1 MFETVIDL
9 NRIVPK
15 ELARGYCY
23 AIIGNKTF
31 DVVVDDGIAIHG
43 HTDISNGLSV
53 QQFRNCNLPHII
65 ILAAVPL
72 EMFFKYLPYLM
83 LQVGTNVRF
92 MSKRIV
98 DNLVI
103 TAISVFL
110 KFIDVWPA
118 IGESVTLTN
127 ALIDRF
133 DKQTLAVTQAIKLTC
148 TICQVENTVEWFHIV
163 EAAPGIVDTGI
174 LVIAY

>member
-1 MFETVIDL
+1 MFGSIIDLYGIVAEELTRCNHDAVIRDKAFCIVIDEG
-9 NRIVPK
+9 VP
-15 ELARGYCY
+15 
-23 AIIGNKTF
+23 
-31 DVVVDDGIAIHG
+31 IHG
-43 HTDISNGLSV
+43 NADISNGLSV
-53 QQFRNCNLPHII
+53 YKFSYANLSLVI
-65 ILAAVPL
+65 ILTAIQLKMV
-72 EMFFKYLPYLM
+72 FKYLPYLM

-133 DKQTLAVTQAIKLTC
+133 DKQTIAVTQAIQFPC
-148 TICQVENTVEWFHIV
+148 AVC
-163 EAAPGIVDTGI
+163 
-174 LVIAY
+174 